1 MPFMR
6 RPGVPGRA
14 LPGARG
20 PGADARGAADADGP
34 PSNALSYP
42 NYRRFWFGA
51 VVRVFGFQFQL
62 IGAGWLVAVELGR
75 SPFWL
80 GVVWL
85 ANALPTILLSVPG
98 GSLADRRDP
107 YRLVVASQFLI
118 FAAHGVLAVLILTGA
133 VRLWMVVAWAVANG
147 CVWAVGAPATNALL
161 PRLIGAGAMPSAVAL
176 LSGIW
181 SAMRIV
187 GPASAGILIA
197 LVGTGQ
203 AFSLAAVLTAASIFF
218 LLAIRLPPRASSP
231 GDGDGD
237 PGVMAGLRF
246 VFARP
251 VFLATIGLSFFT
263 SVFGGSYVVLLP
275 LFADDLLE
283 AGATGFGFMEAAAG
297 VGALAGTWAVIR
309 WGIGRRP
316 GLVML
321 GSAAAFGALVAAF
334 AATDHLAPASALLL
348 AGGFAAEVYLV
359 VGMTVLQ
366 LLVPDGLRGRVM
378 GIWSLTYFLSPAG
391 GFLAGVAAEVV
402 GVRVTVAAGAL
413 AVAAFALAVLAASG
427 ELRRLR
433 REDVRP
439 PPRPAATAPAP

>member
-1 MPFMR
+1 MRFR
-6 RPGVPGRA
+6 RPGSSHHA
-14 LPGARG
+14 PGARRASAGAGG
-20 PGADARGAADADGP
+20 PLR
-34 PSNALSYP
+34 NALAYP
-42 NYRRFWFGA
+42 NYRRYWFGA
-51 VVRVFGFQFQL
+51 VMRVFGFQFQL
-62 IGAGWLVAVELGR
+62 IGAGWLVAVELDR

-85 ANALPTILLSVPG
+85 ANALPTVLLSIPG

-107 YRLVVASQFLI
+107 YRLMVASQFLI
-118 FAAHGVLAVLILTGA
+118 FVAHAVLAALILTGA
-133 VRLWMVVAWAVANG
+133 VRLWMVIAWAAANG
-147 CVWAVGAPATNALL
+147 CVWAVGAPAANALL
-161 PRLIGAGAMPSAVAL
+161 PRLIALGAMPSAVAL
-176 LSGIW
+176 ISGIW

-187 GPASAGILIA
+187 GPACAGILIA

-203 AFSLAAVLTAASIFF
+203 AFSVAAALTALSVVF
-218 LLAIRLPPRASSP
+218 LLAIRLPPRASP
-231 GDGDGD
+231 AADDGGGDL
-237 PGVMAGLRF
+237 GVMAGLRF

-334 AATDHLAPASALLL
+334 AATDHIAPASALLL
-348 AGGFAAEVYLV
+348 AGGFAAEIYLV
-359 VGMTVLQ
+359 IGMTVLQ

-378 GIWSLTYFLSPAG
+378 GIWSMTYFLSSVG
-391 GFLAGVAAEVV
+391 GFVAGVAAEVV

-413 AVAAFALAVLAASG
+413 AVAAFALAVLTASD
-427 ELRRLR
+427 ELRRHR
-433 REDVRP
+433 GKDVRP
-439 PPRPAATAPAP
+439 PPASAEAAPAPSVAR

>member
-1 MPFMR
+1 MRFPR
-6 RPGVPGRA
+6 RPGVPRRH
-14 LPGARG
+14 LRGARG
-20 PGADARGAADADGP
+20 LEAGAAAGGER
-34 PSNALSYP
+34 NALAYP
-42 NYRRFWFGA
+42 NYRRYWFGA
-51 VVRVFGFQFQL
+51 VMRVFGFQFQL

-85 ANALPTILLSVPG
+85 ANALPTVLFSIPG

-107 YRLVVASQFLI
+107 YRLMVASQILI
-118 FAAHGVLAVLILTGA
+118 FAAHAVLAALILTGA
-133 VRLWMVVAWAVANG
+133 VRLWTVVAWAAANG
-147 CVWAVGAPATNALL
+147 CVWAFGAPSANALL
-161 PRLIGAGAMPSAVAL
+161 PRLIAPAAMPSAVAL
-176 LSGIW
+176 ISGIW

-187 GPASAGILIA
+187 GPACAGILIA

-203 AFSLAAVLTAASIFF
+203 AFTLAAALTALSVVF
-218 LLAIRLPPRASSP
+218 LLAIRLPPRAP
-231 GDGDGD
+231 AAEEDGGDL
-237 PGVMAGLRF
+237 GVMAGLRF

-283 AGATGFGFMEAAAG
+283 AGATGFGLMEAAAG
-297 VGALAGTWAVIR
+297 VGALAGTWAVVR

-321 GSAAAFGALVAAF
+321 GSAAAFGALVSAF

-359 VGMTVLQ
+359 IGMTVLQ

-378 GIWSLTYFLSPAG
+378 GIWSMTYFLSSIG
-391 GFLAGVAAEVV
+391 GFVAGVAAEVV

-413 AVAAFALAVLAASG
+413 AVAAFAVAVLAASE

-433 REDVRP
+433 GEDVRP
-439 PPRPAATAPAP
+439 PPAPAAEVAAAPSAAR